1 MKSSVARH
9 EVFDYTNPPFTF
21 RELYSDETG
30 PYIFEPH
37 WHEELE
43 IVYTLKGTNCHYING
58 RCYDAVPGRL
68 LTVNSEFVH
77 NIFTDPT
84 LRSTREVAG
93 FLVVISKDFLDDNFP
108 QHRELYFTN
117 TKKQASEK
125 TVHCLQKI
133 MEFHARPQQDEYDFL
148 FAKSLVLE
156 LLYQMCRN
164 EGVVKRKDVDQVNSL
179 KNIERIKGILTYVD
193 ENYMEPLSLTQVAKR
208 FHYSPAYFASSFKK
222 CTGLTFMEFVTNYRV
237 EKARIALMHTEKSV
251 AEIAVENGFFD
262 DRRLIL
268 AFKKKYGTT
277 PLQYRKAQ
285 KG

>member
-1 MKSSVARH
+1 MKNSVARH
-9 EVFDYTNPPFTF
+9 QVFDYTNPPFTF
-21 RELYSDETG
+21 KELYSNETG

-43 IVYTLKGTNCHYING
+43 IVYTLKGINRHYING
-58 RCYDAVPGRL
+58 RCYDAGPGRL

-93 FLVVISKDFLDDNFP
+93 FLVVISKEFLNDNFP
-108 QHRELYFTN
+108 QYRELYFTN
-117 TKKQASEK
+117 TKEQASEK
-125 TVHCLQKI
+125 TVHCIQKI
-133 MEFHARPQQDEYDFL
+133 MEFHACSRQDEYEFL

-179 KNIERIKGILTYVD
+179 KNIERIKGVLTYVD
-193 ENYMEPLSLTQVAKR
+193 ENYMEPLSLTQVAER
-208 FHYSPAYFASSFKK
+208 FHYSSTYFARYFKK
-222 CTGLTFMEFVTNYRV
+222 CTGLTFMEFVTDYRV
-237 EKARIALMHTEKSV
+237 EKARIALMHTDRSV
-251 AEIAVENGFFD
+251 SEIAVENGFFD

-285 KG
+285 KM

>member
-1 MKSSVARH
+1 MKSSITLH
-9 EVFDYTNPPFTF
+9 EVFNYTNPPFTF
-21 RELYSDETG
+21 REIYLNDTG
-30 PYIFEPH
+30 PYIVNPH

-43 IVYTLKGTNCHYING
+43 IVYTLRGNHCHYING
-58 RCYDAVPGRL
+58 RCYESAPGRL

-77 NIFTDPT
+77 HTVPNPALRNIP
-84 LRSTREVAG
+84 EIAA
-93 FLVVISKDFLDDNFP
+93 FLIVISMEFLDDNFP
-108 QHRELYFTN
+108 QYRDLYFVN

-125 TVHCLQKI
+125 TVHCIQKI
-133 MEFHARPQQDEYDFL
+133 MDFHASPRQDEYDFL

-164 EGVVKRKDVDQVNSL
+164 EGVVKREEVDQVNSL

-193 ENYMEPLSLTQVAKR
+193 EHYMEPLTLTQMAEQ
-208 FHYSPAYFASSFKK
+208 FHYSPAYFARSFKK
-222 CTGLTFMEFVTNYRV
+222 CTSMTFMEFLSDYRA
-237 EKARIALMHTEKSV
+237 EKARIALVHTKKSV
-251 AEIAVENGFFD
+251 CEIAMESGFSD

-285 KG
+285 KM